1 MKHRLFYLDIF
12 KVIGLLCI
20 VLAHVFPP
28 QIIFQAR
35 NFDVILM
42 IVISSMLFFY
52 SNRQISFWS
61 YVGKRFERLVI
72 PTWIF
77 LAIFFS
83 LSILLF
89 PNYLSLKLVATSF
102 ALEGGIGYVWV
113 IRIYFIIAC
122 LLPFIKWLCSTFK
135 KSFIYIGTLFLYVF
149 YEVLCHFNVFNGTLT
164 QYLFAYWIPCLVIGV
179 VSYWMIQAE
188 SKMLFYFSILNLS
201 VFFLIC
207 YIYYLQTGQFVN
219 SNIMKYPFRLYY
231 LSYGFS
237 ITGFLYLSRK
247 FLEYFLKK
255 IEPQIMFISS
265 NSLWIYLFHIPFV
278 IYLSKYYSSLN
289 WGVKFLLALF
299 SSILIVLI
307 KNLIITY
314 IGKFN
319 KTKLL
324 EYFKG

>member
-52 SNRQISFWS
+52 SNKQISFWS

-122 LLPFIKWLCSTFK
+122 LL
-135 KSFIYIGTLFLYVF
+135 
-149 YEVLCHFNVFNGTLT
+149 
-164 QYLFAYWIPCLVIGV
+164 
-179 VSYWMIQAE
+179 
-188 SKMLFYFSILNLS
+188 
-201 VFFLIC
+201 
-207 YIYYLQTGQFVN
+207 
-219 SNIMKYPFRLYY
+219 RL
-231 LSYGFS
+231 
-237 ITGFLYLSRK
+237 
-247 FLEYFLKK
+247 
-255 IEPQIMFISS
+255 
-265 NSLWIYLFHIPFV
+265 
-278 IYLSKYYSSLN
+278 
-289 WGVKFLLALF
+289 
-299 SSILIVLI
+299 
-307 KNLIITY
+307 
-314 IGKFN
+314 
-319 KTKLL
+319 
-324 EYFKG
+324 